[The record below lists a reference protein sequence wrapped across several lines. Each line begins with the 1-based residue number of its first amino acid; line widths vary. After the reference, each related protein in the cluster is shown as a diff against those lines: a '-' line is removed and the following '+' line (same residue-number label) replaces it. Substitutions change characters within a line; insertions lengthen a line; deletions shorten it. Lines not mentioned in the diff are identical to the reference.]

1 MQIFKIN
8 GLKKQRESERSYK
21 EGIEL
26 IEQKHQQLEEKLLS
40 LKIDSGGIIYGLLG
54 LLRIL
59 KVLKRGR
66 KVRIKYKNL
75 QKKIQNKLEN
85 LENLDITIERV
96 HRTGFKINDLK
107 KTIMLKFLNYKDKDA
122 AQDQYRQKQLWIDNI
137 YANKDYSEGTAKLRN
152 KLFEQAKE
160 IRQSGKF

>member
-1 MQIFKIN
+1 M
-8 GLKKQRESERSYK
+8 
-21 EGIEL
+21 
-26 IEQKHQQLEEKLLS
+26 
-40 LKIDSGGIIYGLLG
+40 
-54 LLRIL
+54 
-59 KVLKRGR
+59 
-66 KVRIKYKNL
+66 
-75 QKKIQNKLEN
+75 
-85 LENLDITIERV
+85 

-137 YANKDYSEGTAKLRN
+137 YANKDYSEGTGKLRN

>member
-1 MQIFKIN
+1 M
-8 GLKKQRESERSYK
+8 
-21 EGIEL
+21 
-26 IEQKHQQLEEKLLS
+26 
-40 LKIDSGGIIYGLLG
+40 
-54 LLRIL
+54 
-59 KVLKRGR
+59 
-66 KVRIKYKNL
+66 
-75 QKKIQNKLEN
+75 
-85 LENLDITIERV
+85 

-122 AQDQYRQKQLWIDNI
+122 AQDKYRQKQLWIDNI